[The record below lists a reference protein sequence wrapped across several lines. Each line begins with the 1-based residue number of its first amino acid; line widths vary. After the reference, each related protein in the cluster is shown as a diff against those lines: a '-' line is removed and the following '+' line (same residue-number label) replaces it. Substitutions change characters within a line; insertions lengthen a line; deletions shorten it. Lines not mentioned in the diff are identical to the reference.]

1 VAHRIGIIGLGFMG
15 EWMLRRA
22 GRHPDLAVVAGWDPA
37 PHAAATLRSLLPEA
51 RFARDAADLVA
62 DPAVTCVYIAAPPD
76 THLAYANL
84 AFDHGKAVFSEPPF
98 ATDPAACRALVARV
112 ERERHSAAL
121 NFSFASAPA
130 VRAIASGLKSGEL
143 GGVVRVEIELAF
155 SAWPRPWQDQ
165 AAWVGGRRQGGFAR
179 EVLSHFVFLTQRLL
193 GPLRLA
199 ESRVELP
206 ADDGAAETAL
216 WARLEVGTVP
226 VQITARIG
234 GESADFNRWNL
245 LGRQGAFELHDWYS
259 LRRRINGGWLDIDF
273 GEGPVRELSHR
284 AQLDAL
290 AALLDGRPHGLP
302 SLREGVAAQEIIEA
316 MLQRG

>member
-1 VAHRIGIIGLGFMG
+1 MAHRIGIIGLGFMG
-15 EWMLRRA
+15 EWMLRRV
-22 GRHPDLAVVAGWDPA
+22 GGHPDLAVVAGWDPA
-37 PHAAATLRSLLPEA
+37 PHAAATLRSLRPEA

-62 DPAVTCVYIAAPPD
+62 DPAVSCVYIAAPPD

-98 ATDPAACRALVARV
+98 ATDLAACHALVARA
-112 ERERHSAAL
+112 ERERRIAAL
-121 NFSFASAPA
+121 NFPFASAPA

-143 GGVVRVEIELAF
+143 GDVVRVEIELAF
-155 SAWPRPWQDQ
+155 AAWPRPWQDQ
-165 AAWVGGRRQGGFAR
+165 AAWVAERRHGGFAR

-206 ADDGAAETAL
+206 ADDGTAETAL
-216 WARLEVGTVP
+216 SARLEAGTVP

-234 GESADFNRWNL
+234 GDSADFNRWNL
-245 LGRQGAFELHDWYS
+245 LGRQGAFELHDWFS

-273 GEGPVRELSHR
+273 GDGPVRKLSHR

-302 SLREGVAAQEIIEA
+302 SLREGLAAQEIIEA